1 MTLDQIIALY
11 EAGQLSGDQVS
22 EAFARLSAG
31 TDIAV
36 DIELSETQRGLWSLQ
51 KAYPQLSAYNV
62 PLCLRL
68 PADLDRKRFLRAC
81 RSLLERWPVLGASV
95 EQREGPLRLH
105 ATSAS
110 GLSLEYGDG
119 SAWSESERLDWLRE
133 RIEQPVDLA
142 KGPLTRAHWLD
153 GAGGGES
160 LFLLVVH
167 HLVIDGAS
175 VGLLLAGLHEAY
187 RALGNG
193 EAVPGTS
200 GSDGY
205 AGFVRAERTR
215 LQGDEASKRL
225 AYWREQLT
233 DAPSSLG
240 LPPDHARGATPSFKG
255 RTLRRELPAAL
266 NASLQ
271 AYTERHG
278 VYPSTLLLAVFQGLL
293 SRHAGRDDV
302 VVGMAMDERDAASAG
317 LVGMFVNM
325 LPMRARGLGRRG
337 FGEDVQTLQR
347 QLVDA
352 MAHAYP
358 FPALVRELG
367 LSGSDASPLF
377 QAAFLYQ
384 DTLDVDALAEVK
396 DWTWEEAL
404 YQEGEYE
411 LVLEVRGGRQSYAL
425 YFKYDPTLWDER
437 TIERWLGHYLHL
449 LESVL
454 ADPRKRLGEHE
465 LRDEHERA
473 QLASWQGEVRDWAL
487 TPVAALF
494 ERQVAVNAQA
504 WAVSD
509 EQQRWSYAELAAQ
522 SSAIAQRLRAQGIG
536 AGSIVGVC
544 QSRSPWL
551 LASLLGIWQA
561 GAAYVPLDPA
571 YPAERLR
578 YMLEDSGAGAVLSDA
593 THLAQIQT
601 LAGTLPVWTADVSEW
616 SASAPLPMPMPQ
628 PQDLAYVLYTS
639 GSTGRPKGV
648 CISHGAL
655 SNFLQSMV
663 ETPGLKA
670 GDRLLAVTTIS
681 FDIAGL
687 ELYLPLI
694 GGGECVLCSAEVSRD
709 GRCLKAEVERVHPTL
724 MQATPATWSML
735 FHAGW
740 RNAEGLKVLCGG
752 EGLPTRLKQRFDE
765 IGTTVWNLYGPTE
778 TTIWSTLAKLDANAS
793 IHIGRP
799 IANTQAYV
807 LDEDGREQPIGIEG
821 ELYLGGAGLAQG
833 YHGQPERT
841 SQAFIGHPLG
851 RLYRTGDLARWR
863 ADGQLEHRGRSD
875 QQVKVNGHRVEP
887 GEIEAVLEQSGLVKQ
902 VAVVL
907 REGAHGSQLAAWCV
921 PIKTTCGDTRLDSV
935 QIQAL
940 QAQLRDRVPAYMQPS
955 IWLGTAALPQ
965 TPNGKVD
972 RQALR
977 ARALPA
983 QSDEKA
989 PPRPIGTSR
998 NAARLELESRLQ
1010 ALWAEVLERPT
1021 VGRDERFLEA
1031 GGNSVAAVL
1040 LAERIQAEFGRA
1052 FGVAQVFAH
1061 ISVAAQAAY
1070 LDGSDPTPEAPVN
1083 EPIAP
1088 RAVVAEPKPDASGI
1102 AEDALAIIGI
1112 ACHFPG
1118 AENHRA
1124 FWDNLRAG
1132 HDSARL
1138 FSPEALRA
1146 AGVPERLIADP
1157 QYVPVH
1163 YGIEGKA
1170 EFDAEF
1176 FNLPPRTVTRMDPP
1190 FRLLLQHAWA
1200 AIEDAGYRPEAIPDT
1215 AVYMATGGPLRLA
1228 EPSEQGSPG
1237 DSDDYVNWLLAQPG
1251 TVATM
1256 VSYQLGLRGPSY
1268 AVHANCSSS
1277 LVGMHAAAQSLRSGE
1292 VRTALVGAA
1301 SLFGDDSLGYRYEPG
1316 LNFSSDGHCKTFD
1329 SRADG
1334 LVAGEGVAVVL
1345 LKRAREAVADG
1356 DHIYA
1361 LLRGVA
1367 VNNDGAD
1374 KAGFYAPSVRGQS
1387 AVIEQALRQ
1396 ARIDPAQ
1403 IGYVEAHG
1411 TGTRLGDPIEVTALS
1426 ETYRCHTQALQ
1437 YCAIGSVKSNL
1448 GHLDT
1453 AAGLAGCI
1461 KLALSLKHGEI
1472 PPTLHYQ
1479 QPNPAIDF
1487 AASPFYVAERLQAWP
1502 PGPRLAGLSAF
1513 GIGGTNTHAILE
1525 AWPLSVARQQPE
1537 PAPGMPQVLPLSAM
1551 QADRLPVYVRRLAA
1565 FLRGPHA
1572 VSLRLVD
1579 VAYTL
1584 QTGRRAMP
1592 ARCAFVAETL
1602 DQLLAA
1608 LDGYVAMDDAS
1619 LMLPQPTPAAGWQL
1633 QRDAYALAAAW
1644 RQGESIDWQALQTAA
1659 PWSAH
1664 RVSLPTYPFVPKRWP
1679 RPAARGASGAQ
1690 AAVLHPLLHGNTSD
1704 FAGHRYSSR
1713 FVGEEFFL
1721 ADHVMGGHK
1730 VLPGVAHLEMARA
1743 AFAQAIAAPH
1753 IPLELRDVVWIRP
1766 VGVDAPLDVHTA
1778 LRPRADGSADFE
1790 IYSQPDAASE
1800 RIVHSQGRAMR
1811 VETAAAEPLE
1821 LDALRRQIA
1830 QAHRDAASYYRDF
1843 QQGGASY
1850 GPAFRA
1856 LEQLWLGDGQGLAR
1870 LVLPAVLH
1878 EGAERYGLHPSLLDA
1893 AVQAAFIGIDAMRA
1907 AAGVAGAEQGG
1918 SLPFELKRVQLLVP
1932 CQPAMWAWV
1941 RYAQGI
1947 GAGDRVQRMDVDL
1960 CDEQGRI
1967 CVRLHGLARLAMQA
1981 SKPAAPSLQLPQW
1994 EDAPLDRGAD
2004 APPYA
2009 QRLQVLCAV
2018 PAHGLE
2024 PESGTDLVERLEAGT
2039 GLDSVQDYALRLLAR
2054 VQSFMRN
2061 KPRGRCLLQVVIPAE
2076 GEMACLAALAGL
2088 VYCLRLEHPGV
2099 SAQLITVNPEI
2110 AAPALAALLREEGR
2124 GEAADAQV
2132 RHLHGRRQRKALA
2145 ALALPA
2151 AASAPQPWRQGGVY
2165 LITGGTGGLGR
2176 LFAQEIAARCEG
2188 AGIVLLG
2195 RSTLSPEQ
2203 AVWIERLGRNGT
2215 RVIYC
2220 QADVTDAAAV
2230 EAAVCAAREL
2240 GPLRGVLH
2248 AAGVLRDG
2256 LLLNRTEEQARAVLV
2271 PKLAGSLALDR
2282 ATRELDLDFFVLF
2295 SSISAL
2301 GSVGQSDYAVANA
2314 FLDEFAHWRAVAV
2327 ARGERRGRSLAIA
2340 WPLWAEGGMRPATAA
2355 LAGVP
2360 GALRQVALPSA
2371 QGLACFYQALAS
2383 AHAQVVV
2390 PAPAA
2395 PAVPAAALSL
2405 AASVATAAVTVV
2417 SPAPPAP
2424 SSIPS
2429 THKASSMAS
2438 AAVSTIDIEALG
2450 ARLCG
2455 VVLGLVTQLLGV
2467 PAEQVDLDEEFNAFG
2482 FDSISLTN
2490 LANHLNQELRLNL
2503 TPAIFFEHA
2512 SVNRFVEHLL
2522 AEHAERLDFLVP
2534 ASALVSPAVAA
2545 APAIAPPRAEPEPAA
2560 ASAAAAEHDD
2570 IAIIGMSARL
2580 PMAADLAQFWD
2591 NLLAGRDCISEIPA
2605 DRWDWREIYGDPLRE
2620 PNRTDAKWG
2629 GFIDG
2634 VADFDPLF
2642 FGISPREAEAMDPH
2656 QRLLMSHVWQA
2667 LEDAGYTR
2675 QALSGSDTGVF
2686 VGLGGSD
2693 YGQRVVAADGGVE
2706 GHTLMGLLPS
2716 MAPARMSHFMNWHG
2730 PSEFIDTAC
2739 SSSLVAVHRAAQAIA
2754 AGDCSLAVVGGVMAI
2769 LSPTAHIGF
2778 SKAGM
2783 LSKDGR
2789 CKTFS
2794 SEADGYVRGEGVGML
2809 VLKRLSAASADGD
2822 CIHAVIRASAVNH
2835 GGRANTLTS
2844 PNPAAQAELI
2854 ESACR
2859 KAGVAVEQIGYIEAH
2874 GTGTRLGDPI
2884 EINGLKSAFKSL
2896 GHGVGEAWCG
2906 LGSVKTNIGHLE
2918 LSAGIAGLLK
2928 LVLQLR
2934 HRTLVA
2940 SLHCEQVNP
2949 YIELEGSPF
2958 YLVRENR
2965 PWPAGRD
2972 ASGRPVPRLAGVSSF
2987 GFGGVNAHVL
2997 VQEHLADPLPVDDE
3011 APALIVLSARSE
3023 AALRERAR
3031 DLLAYLGCRGLDRP
3045 AVTAASDDR
3054 RAELEQHIRVALAGL
3069 LDVDAREISVNE
3081 SFEAYGLDALAR
3093 NRLAAALDES
3103 SPALLAGA
3111 LRAGSVAQLADEW
3124 LAAQGHAPALA
3135 AAPLAEPAI
3144 RLGDLAYTLQV
3155 GREPMEHRL
3164 GFMAASFVQLRERLQ
3179 AFLDGQDG
3187 MPELHRGQSK
3197 SGKNGLSLLSDD
3209 DDMDGTLA
3217 SWAAKKKYALMLK
3230 LWVNGLEL
3238 NWRLLHA
3245 GRQPRRISLPAYP
3258 FDYRRCWVGETPAA
3272 ATQELGKAVEPAA
3285 LVDTSDETDKAE
3297 SAQFLL
3303 PVWDAVHPDLLEDT
3317 SPQGRI
3323 LLCGDDEGILGV
3335 WRGGAAEQAPLVV
3348 RPGTS
3353 IEALSAQLAVA
3364 GTIGEVLFVAPDMAD
3379 LGIGDAQ
3386 LMIEAQQQGVL
3397 GLFRLIKALLA
3408 TGHGLRDLAWTVVT
3422 TQAVDLGDG
3431 LPPRPAHAGI
3441 HGLASAMAR
3450 EYPHWCLRLVDVSAG
3465 EAGDWPI
3472 CWRRLPHT
3480 EGGAAWCRRGGEW
3493 FRQHLLPYQ
3502 PDTTGT
3508 TDTSLPYRQGGV
3520 YLVIGG
3526 AGGLGEAWSRHM
3538 IERYQA
3544 RLIWLGRSAFDARIR
3559 ERIDALAAL
3568 GPAPRYVQADAGDEA
3583 ALRRAAAEIGREF
3596 PRLHGIVH
3604 SALVLADQGLA
3615 SMPEVEFAGAL
3626 AAKVDT
3632 AVLTT
3637 HVFANQ
3643 PLDFVLFFSS
3653 MMSFGRAAGQSNYAA
3668 GCVFADVYARRLAQ
3682 LVSYPVKIVNWGYW
3696 GSVGIVSRADYQ
3708 ARMRRAGIGSIEPAE
3723 GMRALEVL
3731 LRAPV
3736 PQLGFVKARAGAS
3749 GDSVRQYPDTIPA
3762 VAARVV
3768 LDTPPPVLRRED
3780 LLFADQRLESLVRG
3794 LLARQLAALGER
3806 PVLPLYQR
3814 WLAESRRVLAETP
3827 VPSAPAEALWRE
3839 WVDHAQTRRR
3849 LDGSTPELDLLQTCL
3864 QALPAILLGQRP
3876 ATEVLFPQ
3884 SSLSLVE
3891 AIYRG
3896 NPVAD
3901 LFNGRLQQ
3909 WVLAYLRER
3918 LACDPQAR
3926 LRILEIG
3933 AGTGGTSAGLLAAL
3947 QPLRKHIAEY
3957 SFTDVSRAFLIQAQD
3972 RFAAGFPGLVT
3983 RLFDVEQPL
3992 AAQGLPADH
4001 FDLVVAANVL
4011 HATSEIR
4018 TALRN
4023 AKAALRKGG
4032 VLLLNEIAGQSLFT
4046 HLSFGLLEGWWR
4058 YRDPAVRLPA
4068 SPALSPENWARVLR
4082 EEGFGEIGFLL
4093 KDRLDLGQQLV
4104 VAQSDGLVRQAG
4116 ANVEAEVGRHTHTL
4130 SVAPIITATAPPA
4143 SRAAPAVTIESI
4155 ALATISEPVA
4165 IDAGVHRVLLEQ
4177 LARTLKL
4184 DVAEIDT
4191 QMPFSDYGV
4200 DSILGVGFVKQINDR
4215 LGLDLN
4221 ATVLF
4226 EHSSFERL
4234 VAHILQRHRQEAA
4247 AVLAADAAASANTTA
4262 PAPSPA
4268 AAAASFEPARASVYV
4283 AEPIPAA
4290 AAEFCQAGAG
4300 RVEIAVIGMSAQVPG
4315 ATDVE
4320 AFWHNLMHGVDGVTQ
4335 LPTAYLDRTRQGD
4348 DDQAYYP
4355 WGGTLAERAC
4365 FDPQFFSISPR
4376 EAKSMN
4382 PHQRLVLQE
4391 SWKALEDAGYD
4402 PRSLADRRVG
4412 SFVGAEPAGY
4422 FHETF
4427 TGSSDAIIASRL
4439 AYFLNLKGP
4448 ALVINTGCS
4457 SSATAIHLACESLR
4471 HGESEMALAGGVYAV
4486 LNETGLVSLAQLD
4499 MLSNS
4504 GRCQSF
4510 DAAADGTV
4518 FSEAVGMVVLKR
4530 MDAALRDGDPIYAS
4544 IVASG
4549 INQDGASNGITA
4561 PSGEAQEQLLLETY
4575 RKFGVDP
4582 RRIGYVEAHGTG
4594 TRLGDP
4600 VEANALLRAFRA
4612 HTADRDYCAVGSAKA
4627 HIGHTAA
4634 ASGVIGL
4641 VKLLLILKHGRTP
4654 GLLHFCKLNPL
4665 IEWQDSPFFI
4675 PTVNRD
4681 WPAEPGQ
4688 PRMAALNSFGHSGTN
4703 VHLVLKEHVEPVVVA
4718 AAVDAR
4724 QQPGWHLLPLS
4735 ATNETRLRA
4744 YAGKLARYLREA
4756 GEGVNLGDVAH
4767 TLQHGRIELKRR
4779 WCLLVEDAPS
4789 ALAQLQ
4795 AYAADADAAGVHGLA
4810 DGSLAA
4816 DRIDASAPEHLALLA
4831 RRWAGGAKV
4840 DWPLAGHAARRIRL
4854 PSYPFSRDQYW
4865 MDGALAAPAPAPM
4878 HPLLHA
4884 RADTAAGSRFSVRL
4898 SGEEAFFR
4906 DHRILGRPTFPG
4918 AAYLEMAGAATARVL
4933 GTEALRLSVVVWSRP
4948 LQPSAAGVELGIELQ
4963 AQGDGRLRFE
4973 IAAAGQVHCQ
4983 GLAAAVDA
4991 RDNEFERQDLGALL
5005 ARMDGQSVGH
5015 DACYAAFDAVGIHY
5029 GPSHRAIEHL
5039 HLGRGEALARL
5050 VLNPV
5055 AARDADAYRL
5065 HPGLL
5070 DAALQATLGLSAGSA
5085 RGAYVPFALERLVLR
5100 TSTGRQLWAWVRYTS
5115 GSSPDEAVRK
5125 YDIDLLDDQGGV
5137 IARLSGFAFRPA
5149 EATTSSVDPVLL
5161 WRRDWQPDSAPL
5173 AGDAAPTR
5181 RSVLIS
5187 DRAAAWRFD
5196 EPADGSLL
5204 AHLQI
5209 DSAQEAPDLWY
5220 RRVLGELFDLVK
5232 AQAQAVQAC
5241 LLQVL
5246 VPASGQA
5253 TLLSGLSGLLRTAT
5267 LEFPRLSTQLL
5278 AFDTAPVKLAALLEA
5293 NARQPW
5299 RAQLRYQSGT
5309 RLVPAWTEL
5318 AGSAGILAL
5327 PWREHGVYLLT
5338 GGLGGL
5344 GRLLAE
5350 EILSQAPAATVV
5362 LCGRAAPDA
5371 QATQWLQAT
5380 GANGR
5385 LLYRQADVADAA
5397 QVRALVAKTVERFGA
5412 LHGVIH
5418 SAGVLRDSYLPGKT
5432 VAQIDAVLAPKVAG
5446 TVNLDEA
5453 TRALDL
5459 DLFVLFAAGAGVLG
5473 NLGQADYAA
5482 ANAFLDAYAGWR
5494 NQQAAEGRRRGQAV
5508 AIDWPLWAEGGMRI
5522 SDSLREAIEAG
5533 NGMRALARG
5542 EGMSA
5547 LYRGV
5552 ASREA
5557 QLLVGVGDHARLRA
5571 WMQRLHAEPA
5581 AKPVQAGL
5589 VPGAGRAL
5597 RDRTRQF
5604 LIDSAASVLELQPQ
5618 DLDPR
5623 DELSDY
5629 GFDSITFT
5637 ELTHRLN
5644 RQFDLELV
5652 PTVLFEH
5659 PTIAKLTAHLL
5670 ESFPDVLARAFPED
5684 VAAPQPLVVKPEPPA
5699 VQSAS
5704 RSAVEM
5710 AAPSP
5715 SSAGSEGAV
5724 AIIGMSGRFPG
5735 APDLA
5740 GFWQVLAEGRDCIGE
5755 IPADRWDWRQYYGD
5769 ASQGGRHTRV
5779 KEAGFIEGVAEF
5791 DPLFFGITPREAE
5804 LMDPQQ
5810 RLLLTH
5816 AWAAIEDAGYAPS
5829 SLAGGRTAIFVG
5841 TASSGYSSLIEQAA
5855 MGLDGHSS
5863 TGSVASV
5870 GPNRLSYL
5878 LDLHGPSE
5886 PVETACSSALVAI
5899 HRAVRAIRHGD
5910 CETALAGGINTIVLP
5925 EVHISFD
5932 KAGMLSPDG
5941 RCKTFSRHADGYG
5954 RGEGVGILLL
5964 KNLAVAER
5972 DGDAIHAVIRG
5983 TAENHGGRASSLT
5996 APNPKA
6002 QAELIKAAVRDAGI
6016 DAASI
6021 GYIETHGT
6029 GTALGDPIEING
6041 LKAAFEEFRSEAG
6054 ASAPVPDSCALG
6066 SVKTNIGHLELA
6078 AGVAGVIKVVLQLRH
6093 RTLARSLH
6101 AEEPNPYIR
6110 LEGSPFHL
6118 LGDTRPWPAPRDAG
6132 GRPLPRRAGVSS
6144 FGFGGVNA
6152 HVLLEEYVAAPD
6164 VSLASEHGPHL
6175 FVLSARQP
6183 ARLME
6188 QAAQLAA
6195 FLRDEARPALAELI
6209 HTLQIGRDAMEERAA
6224 FLVADYAELV
6234 KRLDEFVA
6242 GRAAGTWLHRG
6253 RARHDSEAAALFD
6266 NLDEQRETVRD
6277 WLAQGRHD
6285 KLLRLWTQGLEVD
6298 WRVLHA
6304 GPPPRR
6310 AHLPTYPFA
6319 RESYWPRPARPAV
6332 RPETRLSSPPM
6343 QAANEDELNRHS
6355 ALLDRLIHRQ
6365 ISADEA
6371 VRLARRQEHS

>member
-11 EAGQLSGDQVS
+11 EAGKLSGDQVS
-22 EAFARLSAG
+22 EAFARLSSRSAG
-31 TDIAV
+31 AAETGAAV

-51 KAYPQLSAYNV
+51 KAHPQLAAYNV

-68 PADLDRKRFLRAC
+68 PADLDRERFLRAC
-81 RSLLERWPVLGASV
+81 ASLLERWPVLGASV

-105 ATSAS
+105 AASAAS
-110 GLSLEYGDG
+110 LSLEQGDG
-119 SAWSESERLDWLRE
+119 SALSESERLDWLRE
-133 RIEQPVDLA
+133 RIEQPFDLA
-142 KGPLTRAHWLD
+142 KGPLLRAHWLE

-187 RALGNG
+187 RALESG
-193 EAVPGTS
+193 EALPATG

-205 AGFVRAERTR
+205 AGFVRAERAR
-215 LQGDEASKRL
+215 LQGDEASRRL
-225 AYWREQLT
+225 AYWREQLA
-233 DAPSSLG
+233 DAPSNLG
-240 LPPDHARGATPSFKG
+240 LPLDRARGAAPSFQG
-255 RTLRRELPAAL
+255 RTLRRELPPAL
-266 NASLQ
+266 SESLR
-271 AYTERHG
+271 AYTERHR

-293 SRHAGRDDV
+293 SRHAGRDEV

-337 FGEDVQTLQR
+337 FGEEVQALQR

-367 LSGSDASPLF
+367 LSGGDASPLF

-384 DTLDVDALAEVK
+384 DTLDIDALAEVE

-411 LVLEVRGGRQSYAL
+411 LVLEVRSGRQGHAL
-425 YFKYDPTLWDER
+425 YFKYDPSLWDES

-449 LESVL
+449 LEGVL
-454 ADPRKRLGEHE
+454 ADPQRRLGEHE
-465 LRDEHERA
+465 LRGEQELA
-473 QLASWQGEVRDWAL
+473 QLAAWQGEARDWAL
-487 TPVAALF
+487 TPVPALF
-494 ERQVAVNAQA
+494 ARQAAVDAQA

-509 EQQRWSYAELAAQ
+509 SQQRWRYAELAAH
-522 SSAIAQRLRAQGIG
+522 SASIAQRLRAQGFG
-536 AGSIVGVC
+536 AGLIVGVC
-544 QSRSPWL
+544 QGRSPWL

-578 YMLEDSGAGAVLSDA
+578 YMLEDSGAGVVLSDA
-593 THLAQIQT
+593 EHLSQVQALAGSLPAWAADEPWSTPST
-601 LAGTLPVWTADVSEW
+601 LASLPT
-616 SASAPLPMPMPQ
+616 PQ
-628 PQDLAYVLYTS
+628 SQDLAYVLYTS

-648 CISHGAL
+648 RISHGAL
-655 SNFLQSMV
+655 SNFLQSMA

-694 GGGECVLCSAEVSRD
+694 GGGECVLCPAEVSRD
-709 GRCLKAEVERVHPTL
+709 GRRLKAEVEWVRPNL

-740 RNAEGLKVLCGG
+740 RNTERLKVLCGG
-752 EGLPTRLKQRFDE
+752 EALPARLKQRFDE

-778 TTIWSTLAKLDANAS
+778 TTIWSTLAKLDAKES
-793 IHIGRP
+793 IHIGQP

-807 LDEDGREQPIGIEG
+807 LDEAGREQPIGIEG

-841 SQAFIGHPLG
+841 SQAFVDHALG
-851 RLYRTGDLARWR
+851 RLYKTGDLARWR
-863 ADGQLEHRGRSD
+863 ADGRLEHRGRSD

-902 VAVVL
+902 AAVVL

-921 PIKTTCGDTRLDSV
+921 PMNATHGDTWLDPV
-935 QIQAL
+935 QVQAL
-940 QAQLRDRVPAYMQPS
+940 QVQLRDRVPAYMQPS
-955 IWLGTAALPQ
+955 IWLGTAGLPQ
-965 TPNGKVD
+965 TPNGKID

-989 PPRPIGTSR
+989 SPSATSR
-998 NAARLELESRLQ
+998 SAVRAELESRLL
-1010 ALWAEVLERPT
+1010 ALWAEVLERPA

-1040 LAERIQAEFGRA
+1040 LAERIQAEFGQA

-1061 ISVAAQAAY
+1061 TNVAAQAAY
-1070 LDGSDPTPEAPVN
+1070 LDEVQSLSRPAGAADSPRQEPV
-1083 EPIAP
+1083 
-1088 RAVVAEPKPDASGI
+1088 ASATDI

-1118 AENHRA
+1118 AEDHRA
-1124 FWDNLRAG
+1124 FWHNLRTG

-1157 QYVPVH
+1157 QYVPVQ

-1200 AIEDAGYRPEAIPDT
+1200 AIEDAGYTPEAIPDT
-1215 AVYMATGGPLRLA
+1215 AVYMAIGGPLRLA
-1228 EPSEQGSPG
+1228 EPTEPGSPG

-1316 LNFSSDGHCKTFD
+1316 LNFASDGRCKTFD

-1356 DHIYA
+1356 DHIHA
-1361 LLRGVA
+1361 LLRGIA

-1387 AVIEQALRQ
+1387 EVIEQALRQ
-1396 ARIDPAQ
+1396 ARVDPAR

-1426 ETYRCHTQALQ
+1426 ETYRRHTQATQ

-1461 KLALSLKHGEI
+1461 KLALSLQHGEI

-1525 AWPLSVARQQPE
+1525 ALPPSAARQQPE
-1537 PAPGMPQVLPLSAM
+1537 PAPGVPQVLPLSAM
-1551 QADRLPVYVRRLAA
+1551 QADSLPVYARRLAA

-1572 VSLRLVD
+1572 ASLRLAD
-1579 VAYTL
+1579 LAYTL
-1584 QTGRRAMP
+1584 QTGRRAMRV
-1592 ARCAFVAETL
+1592 RCAFVAETL

-1608 LDGYVAMDDAS
+1608 LDDYTGTTDADTS
-1619 LMLPQPTPAAGWQL
+1619 SQPAPADGWQL
-1633 QRDAYALAAAW
+1633 QRDAHALATAW
-1644 RQGESIDWQALQTAA
+1644 RRGEPIDWHALQAGA
-1659 PWSAH
+1659 PWLAR
-1664 RVSLPTYPFVPKRWP
+1664 RVSLPTYPFAPKRWP
-1679 RPAARGASGAQ
+1679 RAAVRVAPGAQ

-1713 FVGEEFFL
+1713 FGGEEFFL

-1743 AFAQAIAAPH
+1743 AFAQAIAAAS
-1753 IPLELRDVVWIRP
+1753 IPLELHDVVWVRP
-1766 VGVDAPLDVHTA
+1766 VGVDAALEVHTA
-1778 LRPRADGSADFE
+1778 LRPQADGSAEFE
-1790 IYSQPDAASE
+1790 IYSQPDAAGE
-1800 RIVHSQGRAMR
+1800 RIVHSQGRAMP
-1811 VETAAAEPLE
+1811 VEPAAIEPLA
-1821 LDALRRQIA
+1821 LDALRGRIT
-1830 QAHRDAASYYRDF
+1830 QAHRDAAAYYRDF
-1843 QQGGASY
+1843 EQGGASY

-1870 LVLPAVLH
+1870 LVLPAALH
-1878 EGAERYGLHPSLLDA
+1878 QGAERYGLHPSLLDA
-1893 AVQAAFIGIDAMRA
+1893 AVQAAFIGVDALRA
-1907 AAGVAGAEQGG
+1907 AAGAAGAKQGG
-1918 SLPFELKRVQLLVP
+1918 SLPFELKRMQLLVP
-1932 CQPAMWAWV
+1932 CRPVMWAWV
-1941 RYAQGI
+1941 RYTQGLS
-1947 GAGDRVQRMDVDL
+1947 ADDRVQRMDVDL

-1967 CVRLHGLARLAMQA
+1967 CVRLHGLARLAA
-1981 SKPAAPSLQLPQW
+1981 PAAKPVAPSSRLQLPQW
-1994 EDAPLDRGAD
+1994 EDAPLDHGAD
-2004 APPYA
+2004 ARVYT
-2009 QRLQVLCAV
+2009 QRLLVLCAV
-2018 PAHGLE
+2018 PAPGIEAE
-2024 PESGTDLVERLEAGT
+2024 PETADLVERLEAGA

-2054 VQSFMRN
+2054 VQAFMRD
-2061 KPRGRCLLQVVIPAE
+2061 KPRGRCLLQVVVPAE
-2076 GEMACLAALAGL
+2076 GEMAGLAALAGL
-2088 VYCLRLEHPGV
+2088 VRCLRLEHPGV
-2099 SAQLITVNPEI
+2099 SAQLIAVALRI

-2124 GEAADAQV
+2124 EAAEAQV
-2132 RHLHGRRQRKALA
+2132 RYLHGRRQRKALA
-2145 ALALPA
+2145 ALTLPA
-2151 AASAPQPWRQGGVY
+2151 AAAAPQPWRQGGVY
-2165 LITGGTGGLGR
+2165 LITGGAGGLGR
-2176 LFAQEIAARCEG
+2176 LFAQEIAACCEG

-2195 RSTLSPEQ
+2195 RSAPAPEQ
-2203 AVWIERLGRNGT
+2203 AAWIEQLGRNRT
-2215 RVIYC
+2215 RVLYR
-2220 QADVTDAAAV
+2220 QADVTDAAAL
-2230 EAAVCAAREL
+2230 EAAVSAAREL

-2256 LLLNRTEEQARAVLV
+2256 LLLSKTEQQARAVLA

-2282 ATRELDLDFFVLF
+2282 ATQALDLDFFVLF
-2295 SSISAL
+2295 SSVSAL

-2314 FLDEFAHWRAVAV
+2314 FLDEFAHWRAAAV
-2327 ARGERRGRSLAIA
+2327 ARGERCGRSLAIA
-2340 WPLWAEGGMRPATAA
+2340 WPLWAEGGMRLAEAA

-2360 GALRQVALPSA
+2360 EVLRPVAMPSA

-2383 AHAQVVV
+2383 GHAQVVV
-2390 PAPAA
+2390 SAPAPVAPAAASRAAGVVTAATTVSPAPAA
-2395 PAVPAAALSL
+2395 P
-2405 AASVATAAVTVV
+2405 
-2417 SPAPPAP
+2417 
-2424 SSIPS
+2424 SSTPS
-2429 THKASSMAS
+2429 THKASMVS

-2450 ARLCG
+2450 ARLRG
-2455 VVLGLVTQLLGV
+2455 IVLGLVTQLLGV

-2490 LANHLNQELRLNL
+2490 LANRLNQELRLNL

-2522 AEHAERLDFLVP
+2522 AEHAERLGFLAPAAAAPVP
-2534 ASALVSPAVAA
+2534 AA
-2545 APAIAPPRAEPEPAA
+2545 APASAT
-2560 ASAAAAEHDD
+2560 ASAAAAERDD

-2580 PMAADLAQFWD
+2580 PMAADLDQFWD
-2591 NLLAGRDCISEIPA
+2591 NLLAGRDCIGEIPA

-2754 AGDCSLAVVGGVMAI
+2754 SGDCGLAVVGGVMAI
-2769 LSPTAHIGF
+2769 LSPTSHIGF

-2809 VLKRLSAASADGD
+2809 VLKRLSAARADGD

-2859 KAGVAVEQIGYIEAH
+2859 KAGVTAEQIGYIEAH

-2896 GHGVGEAWCG
+2896 GHGAGEAWCG

-2972 ASGRPVPRLAGVSSF
+2972 ASGRPAPRLAGVSSF

-2997 VQEHLADPLPVDDE
+2997 VQEHLADPLPADD
-3011 APALIVLSARSE
+3011 AVPALIVLSARSE
-3023 AALRERAR
+3023 TALHGRAR
-3031 DLLAYLGCRGLDRP
+3031 DLLAYLARRGLDRP
-3045 AVTAASDDR
+3045 DTAAAADEP
-3054 RAELEQHIRVALAGL
+3054 RAELEQRIRVALAGL
-3069 LDVDAREISVNE
+3069 LDVDAGEISADE

-3103 SPALLAGA
+3103 SPTLLAVA

-3124 LAAQGHAPALA
+3124 LAAQGHAPTA
-3135 AAPLAEPAI
+3135 AATPASEPAL

-3164 GFMAASFVQLRERLQ
+3164 GFMAASFAQLRERLR

-3197 SGKNGLSLLSDD
+3197 SGRNGLSLLNAD

-3238 NWRLLHA
+3238 DWCLLHA

-3258 FDYRRCWVGETPAA
+3258 FDYRRCWIGEAPAA
-3272 ATQELGKAVEPAA
+3272 ATQEPAKAAPAIEPAA
-3285 LVDTSDETDKAE
+3285 TARTSEAMEPAE

-3303 PVWDAVHPDLLEDT
+3303 PTWDAVQLELLDDT
-3317 SPQGRI
+3317 PPRGRL
-3323 LLCGDDEGILGV
+3323 LLCGDHEGILGGV
-3335 WRGGAAEQAPLVV
+3335 AGQAPLVV

-3353 IEALSAQLAVA
+3353 IEALSAQLAAA
-3364 GTIGEVLFVAPDMAD
+3364 GTIGEVLFVAPDTGD
-3379 LGIGDAQ
+3379 PGPGDAQ
-3386 LMIEAQQQGVL
+3386 LIDAQQQGVL
-3397 GLFRLIKALLA
+3397 GLFRLVKALLA
-3408 TGHGLRDLAWTVVT
+3408 TGYGLRDLAWTVLT
-3422 TQAVDLGDG
+3422 TQAMDLGDG
-3431 LPPRPAHAGI
+3431 LPVRAAHAGI
-3441 HGLASAMAR
+3441 HGLAGALAR
-3450 EYPHWCLRLVDVSAG
+3450 EYLHWRLRLIDVAAG
-3465 EAGDWPI
+3465 EAGDWPS
-3472 CWRRLPHT
+3472 WRRLPAA
-3480 EGGAAWCRRGGEW
+3480 EDGAAWCRRGGEW
-3493 FRQHLLPYQ
+3493 FRQRLLPYQ
-3502 PDTTGT
+3502 PDTANPANPP
-3508 TDTSLPYRQGGV
+3508 LPYRQGGV

-3526 AGGLGEAWSRHM
+3526 AGGLGETWSRHM

-3544 RLIWLGRSAFDARIR
+3544 RLIWLGRSAPDARIR
-3559 ERIDALAAL
+3559 QRIDALAAL
-3568 GPAPRYVQADAGDEA
+3568 GPAPRYIQADAGDEA
-3583 ALRRAAAEIGREF
+3583 ALRRAAAEIAREF

-3615 SMPEVEFAGAL
+3615 SMQEAEFAGVL

-3632 AVLTT
+3632 AVLSTR
-3637 HVFANQ
+3637 VFANQ
-3643 PLDFVLFFSS
+3643 PLDFMLFFSS

-3668 GCVFADVYARRLAQ
+3668 GCVFADAYARRLAQ
-3682 LVSYPVKIVNWGYW
+3682 LGDYPVKIVNWGYW
-3696 GSVGIVSRADYQ
+3696 GSVGIVSHADYQ

-3723 GMRALEVL
+3723 GMQALEVL
-3731 LRAPV
+3731 LHAPV
-3736 PQLGFVKARAGAS
+3736 PQLGFVKTRAAAS
-3749 GDSVRQYPDTIPA
+3749 GDSVRQYADTIPA

-3768 LDTPPPVLRRED
+3768 LDTPPVAPRRED

-3794 LLARQLAALGER
+3794 LLARQLEALGER
-3806 PVLPLYQR
+3806 PVLPLYTR
-3814 WLAESRRVLAETP
+3814 WLAESRRVLAE
-3827 VPSAPAEALWRE
+3827 APPAAAGADALWRE
-3839 WVDHAQTRRR
+3839 WDAYVLTRRR
-3849 LDGSTPELDLLQTCL
+3849 LDGSAPELDLLRDCL

-3909 WVLAYLRER
+3909 WVLAYVRER
-3918 LACDPQAR
+3918 LAREPRAQ

-3947 QPLRKHIAEY
+3947 QPLREHIAEY
-3957 SFTDVSRAFLIQAQD
+3957 SFTDVSRAFLIQAQE

-3992 AAQGLPADH
+3992 AAQGLPTDH

-4018 TALRN
+4018 TAVRN
-4023 AKAALRKGG
+4023 AKAALHKGG

-4093 KDRLDLGQQLV
+4093 KEQLDLGQQLV
-4104 VAQSDGLVRQAG
+4104 LAQSDGLVRQAG
-4116 ANVEAEVGRHTHTL
+4116 AEAGRHVSSAAPIAAASAPVPAASVEA
-4130 SVAPIITATAPPA
+4130 VAP
-4143 SRAAPAVTIESI
+4143 
-4155 ALATISEPVA
+4155 ATIGEPVA
-4165 IDAGVHRVLLEQ
+4165 IDAAVHRVLLEE

-4184 DVAEIDT
+4184 EAAEIDA

-4200 DSILGVGFVKQINDR
+4200 DSILGVGLVKQLNDR

-4221 ATVLF
+4221 TTILF
-4226 EHSSFERL
+4226 EHSSLERL
-4234 VAHILQRHRQEAA
+4234 VAHILQRHRQEAGA
-4247 AVLAADAAASANTTA
+4247 ALAAASTPEPA
-4262 PAPSPA
+4262 PAL
-4268 AAAASFEPARASVYV
+4268 AASVEPARASVPV
-4283 AEPIPAA
+4283 AEPSPPAA
-4290 AAEFCQAGAG
+4290 AEPRRADTGP
-4300 RVEIAVIGMSAQVPG
+4300 VEIAVIGMSAQVPG
-4315 ATDVE
+4315 AADVE

-4348 DDQAYYP
+4348 DEQAYYL
-4355 WGGTLAERAC
+4355 WGGTLAERAA

-4471 HGESEMALAGGVYAV
+4471 HGESELALAGGVYAV
-4486 LNETGLVSLAQLD
+4486 LNETALVSLAQLD

-4504 GRCQSF
+4504 GRCHSF

-4530 MDAALRDGDPIYAS
+4530 MDDALRDGDPIYAS

-4575 RKFGVDP
+4575 RKFGIDP
-4582 RRIGYVEAHGTG
+4582 RRIGYIEAHGTG

-4641 VKLLLILKHGRTP
+4641 IKLMLSLEHGRTP
-4654 GLLHFCKLNPL
+4654 GLLHFRELNPL
-4665 IEWQDSPFFI
+4665 IDWQDSPFFI
-4675 PTVNRD
+4675 PTANRD
-4681 WPAEPGQ
+4681 WLAEPGQ

-4703 VHLVLKEHVEPVVVA
+4703 VHLVLKEHREPAVA
-4718 AAVDAR
+4718 AAHAR
-4724 QQPGWHLLPLS
+4724 QPGWQLLPLS
-4735 ATNETRLRA
+4735 AANETRLRA
-4744 YAGKLARYLREA
+4744 YAGKLASYLRDA
-4756 GEGVNLGDVAH
+4756 GEGVNLSDVAH
-4767 TLQHGRIELKRR
+4767 TLQHGRIALKRR
-4779 WCLLVEDAPS
+4779 WCLLVEDAAS

-4795 AYAADADAAGVHGLA
+4795 AYADGAEGADLGGVHGLA

-4816 DRIDASAPEHLALLA
+4816 DRIEAAAPETLAGLA

-4840 DWPLAGHAARRIRL
+4840 DWPLAGPAARRIRL
-4854 PSYPFSRDQYW
+4854 PSYPFARDQYW
-4865 MDGALAAPAPAPM
+4865 MDGSLAAPTPVHTPTAAPRAPM

-4884 RADTAAGSRFSVRL
+4884 RADTAAGPRFSARL

-4918 AAYLEMAGAATARVL
+4918 AAYLEMAGAAAARVL
-4933 GTEALRLSVVVWSRP
+4933 GTDALRLGAVVWSRP
-4948 LQPSAAGVELGIELQ
+4948 LQPSAAGVELSIELQ
-4963 AQGDGRLRFE
+4963 AQGQGRLRFE
-4973 IAAAGQVHCQ
+4973 IAAAGQLHCQ
-4983 GLAAAVDA
+4983 GLAAVAEA
-4991 RDNEFERQDLGALL
+4991 RENEFERQDLGALL
-5005 ARMDGQSVGH
+5005 ARMDGQGVDR

-5039 HLGRGEALARL
+5039 HLGRDEALARL
-5050 VLNPV
+5050 VLDPA
-5055 AARDADAYRL
+5055 AARDSDADAYRL

-5100 TSTGRQLWAWVRYTS
+5100 AATGRQLWAWVRYTA
-5115 GSSPDEAVRK
+5115 GSRPDEAVRK
-5125 YDIDLLDDQGGV
+5125 YDIDLLDDQGDV

-5149 EATTSSVDPVLL
+5149 EAAAPAVDPVLL
-5161 WRRDWQPDSAPL
+5161 WRRDWQSEPAPL
-5173 AGDAAPTR
+5173 AGDAAPVR

-5187 DRAAAWRFD
+5187 DRAAWRF
-5196 EPADGSLL
+5196 EAPVDGSLL

-5209 DSAQEAPDLWY
+5209 DSAREAPDQWY
-5220 RRVLGELFDLVK
+5220 GRVLRELFELVK
-5232 AQAQAVQAC
+5232 AQAQAAQAC

-5253 TLLSGLSGLLRTAT
+5253 ALLSGLSGLLRTAT

-5278 AFDTAPVKLAALLEA
+5278 AFDAVPAGLPALLEA

-5299 RAQLRYQSGT
+5299 RAQLRYQGGT

-5318 AGSAGILAL
+5318 AGSTDRADAPAL

-5371 QATQWLQAT
+5371 QATQWLQAK

-5385 LLYRQADVADAA
+5385 LRYRQADVADAA
-5397 QVRALVAKTVERFGA
+5397 QVRALVAETVERFGA

-5432 VAQIDAVLAPKVAG
+5432 VAQIDAVLAPKVVG

-5459 DLFVLFAAGAGVLG
+5459 DLFVLFAAGAGALG
-5473 NLGQADYAA
+5473 NPGQADYAA

-5494 NQQAAEGRRRGQAV
+5494 NQEAAQGRRRGQAV
-5508 AIDWPLWAEGGMRI
+5508 ALDWPLWAEGGMRI

-5533 NGMRALARG
+5533 NGMRALARD
-5542 EGMSA
+5542 EGMRA

-5581 AKPVQAGL
+5581 APVARPAQAGAA
-5589 VPGAGRAL
+5589 PGAGRAL
-5597 RDRTRQF
+5597 RDRARQF
-5604 LIDSAASVLELQPQ
+5604 LIDSAASILELQPQ

-5644 RQFDLELV
+5644 RQFELELV

-5670 ESFPDVLARAFPED
+5670 ESFPEALARAFPEERAATQSI
-5684 VAAPQPLVVKPEPPA
+5684 VAEPEPA
-5699 VQSAS
+5699 AS
-5704 RSAVEM
+5704 RSAVEPVEPVQT
-5710 AAPSP
+5710 AVP
-5715 SSAGSEGAV
+5715 SSAGPAGAV

-5755 IPADRWDWRQYYGD
+5755 IPAERWDWRQYDGD
-5769 ASQGGRHTRV
+5769 ASQAGRHTRV

-5816 AWAAIEDAGYAPS
+5816 AWAAIEEAGYAPS

-5841 TASSGYSSLIEQAA
+5841 TAPSGYSSLIEQAA

-5910 CETALAGGINTIVLP
+5910 CETALAGGVNTIVLP

-5954 RGEGVGILLL
+5954 RGEGVGMLLL
-5964 KNLAVAER
+5964 KDLAAAER
-5972 DGDAIHAVIRG
+5972 DGDAIHAVIRS

-6016 DAASI
+6016 DVASI

-6041 LKAAFEEFRSEAG
+6041 LKAAFEDLRHEAG
-6054 ASAPVPDSCALG
+6054 ALAPVPESCALG

-6118 LGDTRPWPAPRDAG
+6118 LGDTRPWPASRDAA
-6132 GRPLPRRAGVSS
+6132 GRALPRRAGVSS

-6152 HVLLEEYVAAPD
+6152 HVLLEEYVGASAASP
-6164 VSLASEHGPHL
+6164 ASEVGPHL
-6175 FVLSARQP
+6175 LVLSARQP
-6183 ARLME
+6183 ARLVE

-6195 FLRDEARPALAELI
+6195 FLRDAARRPALAELI
-6209 HTLQIGRDAMEERAA
+6209 HTLQVGRDAMEERAA
-6224 FLVADYAELV
+6224 FLVADYPELV
-6234 KRLDEFVA
+6234 QRLDEFVA
-6242 GRAAGTWLHRG
+6242 GRAGAWLHRG
-6253 RARHDSEAAALFD
+6253 RARHGSEAAALFD
-6266 NLDEQRETVRD
+6266 NEHEQREAVRG

-6310 AHLPTYPFA
+6310 AHLPTYAFA
-6319 RESYWPRPARPAV
+6319 RERYWPQPAHPAARPEA
-6332 RPETRLSSPPM
+6332 ETRVSPPM
-6343 QAANEDELNRHS
+6343 QAANEDELDRHS
-6355 ALLDRLIHRQ
+6355 ALLDQLIHRQ

-6371 VRLARRQEHS
+6371 VRLARRQEQS